1 MKAYIYICVRSQ
13 QLDMSLVIK
22 QQMFFNPYKVIAIW
36 ATLRFYPS
44 GGGCTD
50 FSEIKCQFQ
59 KGLILSTGHKK

>member
-1 MKAYIYICVRSQ
+1 MTK
-13 QLDMSLVIK
+13 QLFFKLYEVID
-22 QQMFFNPYKVIAIW
+22 IW
-36 ATLRFYPS
+36 AILRFYPP

>member
-1 MKAYIYICVRSQ
+1 MKAYIYLCAVTTVGH
-13 QLDMSLVIK
+13 DLVIK

-36 ATLRFYPS
+36 AILRIYPS